1 MNARMCTRKCNS
13 LASEHWFAAK
23 AGHLP
28 FLVLPYGRVQQ
39 SLVILVRGHSTS
51 RRRPPMNA
59 HVDPHN
65 LMQQVDV
72 EVHGVTAATIWRL
85 RMAYLIL
92 QSAASVITAFKERTG
107 CSPEKVKRLEE
118 GSMPLD
124 GVLNA
129 MMAYTTA
136 LPHWLDLYMAGL
148 DAQNAYDRLFNA
160 VATAT
165 SKEFAMK
172 AARARSL
179 IPPPS
184 EPLPKP
190 RHEIFARRLA
200 EGASTTAAYASAFG
214 RKRDNAAA
222 ANGYVLVRKHHIRQR
237 AMALE
242 AENALRTLP
251 TFTTILKGFE
261 KRTLRQIEEATL
273 QNVFHAA
280 DRYAAFVKKMNEA
293 ITPPPGLKCYV
304 AGEIERLNP

>member
-1 MNARMCTRKCNS
+1 
-13 LASEHWFAAK
+13 
-23 AGHLP
+23 
-28 FLVLPYGRVQQ
+28 
-39 SLVILVRGHSTS
+39 
-51 RRRPPMNA
+51 MNA
-59 HVDPHN
+59 HADPRAI
-65 LMQQVDV
+65 MKETSVGG
-72 EVHGVTAATIWRL
+72 GVTAATIWRL

-172 AARARSL
+172 AARAHS
-179 IPPPS
+179 INPPPS
-184 EPLPKP
+184 QPLPRL

-200 EGASTTAAYASAFG
+200 EGASTTAAYAAAYG
-214 RKRDNAAA
+214 RKRDNTAASK
-222 ANGYVLVRKHHIRQR
+222 GYDLVRKAHIRER
-237 AMALE
+237 AMAIE

-251 TFTTILKGFE
+251 TFALILKGME
-261 KRTLRQIEEATL
+261 RRTIKAIEEASL
-273 QNVFHAA
+273 QSVFHAA
-280 DRYAAFVKKMNEA
+280 DRFAAFVEKMNKA
-293 ITPPPGLKCYV
+293 IEPPPGLKCYV
-304 AGEIERLNP
+304 AGERESL